1 MSLLSIS
8 EDKCI
13 KCGICIQACPVS
25 IVEFDKG
32 KSFPF
37 VKEVNEKRCI
47 VCGHC
52 EAICPEFALIYN
64 PPESQ
69 TMVPAESKEINS
81 ANLAAYFRGRRSIRE
96 YFQKPVEKELLEQV
110 MDIVRYAPTGSNQ
123 QKNQWII
130 VQSNEVMQQ
139 LNEGTINWMKSVLEA
154 NPELAKRLNFAGLI
168 ASFERGND
176 VICRT
181 APHLVIG
188 YANAAHTIAA
198 KDVVIATS
206 HLELLLPAF
215 GLGGCW
221 GGYLMVALQY
231 SPELKK
237 VIGLDNT
244 VTVHAALM
252 VGYPKYSYRKIP
264 ARVKTDIHWL

>member
-1 MSLLSIS
+1 MSLLSVD
-8 EDKCI
+8 ETKCI
-13 KCGICIQACPVS
+13 KCGRCIQACPVS
-25 IVEFDKG
+25 IVKFDTE

-37 VKEVNEKRCI
+37 VKAENEKRCI

-69 TMVPAESKEINS
+69 VTIPTENKEVN
-81 ANLAAYFRGRRSIRE
+81 AVNLGAYFRSRRSIRE
-96 YFQKPVEKELLEQV
+96 YLQKPVEKKLLEQV
-110 MDIVRYAPTGSNQ
+110 MDVVRYAPTGSNQ
-123 QKNQWII
+123 EKNQWVI
-130 VQSNEVMQQ
+130 VQSKEVVQQ
-139 LNEGTINWMKSVLEA
+139 LAEGTINWMRSISEV

-176 VICRT
+176 VICRD
-181 APHLVIG
+181 APDLIIG
-188 YANAAHTIAA
+188 YANAAYTIGA

-231 SPELKK
+231 APELKK
-237 VIGLDNT
+237 IIGLDDT
-244 VTVHAALM
+244 ASVYSVLM
-252 VGYPKYSYRKIP
+252 LGYPKYSYSKIP
-264 ARVKTDIHWL
+264 ARKKADIHWL

>member
-1 MSLLSIS
+1 MSLLSVDQ
-8 EDKCI
+8 EKCI
-13 KCGICIQACPVS
+13 KCGICVQACPVS
-25 IVEFDKG
+25 IVEFDNG

-37 VKEVNEKRCI
+37 VKSGNEKRCI

-69 TMVPAESKEINS
+69 VTIPAENKEVN
-81 ANLAAYFRGRRSIRE
+81 AVNLGTYFRSRRSIRE
-96 YFQKPVEKELLEQV
+96 YLQKPVEKELLKQV

-123 QKNQWII
+123 QKNQWVI
-130 VQSNEVMQQ
+130 VQSKEVMQQ
-139 LNEGTINWMKSVLEA
+139 LKEGTINWMQSVSAA

-176 VICRT
+176 VICRN
-181 APHLVIG
+181 APHLIIG
-188 YANAAHTIAA
+188 YANVAHTIAS

-231 SPELKK
+231 SPDLKK
-237 VIGLDNT
+237 IIGLDDT
-244 VTVHAALM
+244 VTVHSALM
-252 VGYPKYSYRKIP
+252 IGYPKYSYSKIP
-264 ARVKTDIHWL
+264 ARGKADIHWL